1 MSSKTTTN
9 VCEDYTIAWIAALPH
24 ERAAGIAM
32 LDERHQQP
40 QDFSKNA
47 SDPNSYT
54 WGQIGKHSVVIASL
68 PAGEYGLTTTA
79 VTVQGLRS
87 SLPHLRFGL
96 LVGIGAGVP
105 GEKQLADGSV
115 TVLRDIRLGDVVVSN
130 PEGTN
135 GGVVQY
141 DFVKAKQ
148 SFERKGFLNSPP
160 QVLRNALSALQ
171 AEHLLDDTRISEF
184 VAESSKRYPKTAKT
198 YARPE
203 PDTDRL
209 FKASYDHDGNAET
222 CRDCLASEFVIRS
235 SREHVDIH
243 YGTIA
248 SGNTLVKNAA
258 HRDEIV
264 TWLRKENLDP
274 LCFEMEAAGLMNA
287 FPCMVVR
294 GICDYGDS
302 HKNDSWQ
309 NHAAIAAAAFGKELL
324 SFVDAEEAKKGPELR
339 DLLRDSQSPLYFET
353 RSCSSC

>member
-1 MSSKTTTN
+1 
-9 VCEDYTIAWIAALPH
+9 
-24 ERAAGIAM
+24 M
-32 LDERHQQP
+32 LDERCQPP
-40 QDFSKNA
+40 QDFSKNS

-54 WGQIGKHSVVIASL
+54 WGRMGNHNVVIASL

-87 SLPHLRFGL
+87 SLPQIRFGL
-96 LVGIGAGVP
+96 LVGIGADVP
-105 GEKQLADGSV
+105 GEKELAEGSV

-141 DFVKAKQ
+141 DFIKAKQ

-160 QVLRNALSALQ
+160 QALRNALSALQ
-171 AEHLLDDTRISEF
+171 AEHLLDDTRIAEF
-184 VAESSKRYPKTAKT
+184 VAESLKRYPKTAKT
-198 YARPE
+198 YVRPDL
-203 PDTDRL
+203 DTDRL
-209 FKASYDHDGNAET
+209 FKASYEHDGGET
-222 CRDCLASEFVIRS
+222 CHDCLASEFVSRS
-235 SREHVDIH
+235 SREHPEIH

-258 HRDEIV
+258 HRDGIV
-264 TWLRKENLDP
+264 TWLRKENVDP

-287 FPCMVVR
+287 FPCMVIR

-302 HKNDSWQ
+302 HKNDIWQ

-324 SFVDAEEAKKGPELR
+324 SFVDAEEAKRAPELR
-339 DLLRDSQSPLYFET
+339 DLLGDSQ
-353 RSCSSC
+353 